1 MRFEPIARGWWAGLA
16 WVGVTL
22 SLALPA
28 ARAQATSTLGGA
40 TVSVNRIGG
49 QPGTQELPIPSGA
62 TDFETPVAN
71 LSANLSFPNEPP
83 FLRAQARAVAGI
95 DLSRG
100 AFYGT
105 ISTFARN
112 ELPGEASRAVATST
126 VIRQETFQ
134 VLSDT
139 LPAGT
144 LVDVNF
150 DLRIRFRG
158 SAGATGLSA
167 CCSIL
172 STYEFSIEG
181 NFVPYESSYSYL
193 PRTGSRGILAGGING
208 DAVELS
214 FGRYSAP
221 AFVGGGFFLGV
232 QLEVHSVALATAR
245 YDPQSQRYV
254 PGQSEASGSAS
265 LFLATEVTP
274 AVGAA
279 ARAQAGSAYLYS
291 QEGGFALPGAEAFD
305 AANFDAHWLEP
316 VPVPEPGT
324 AALLALGLAA
334 LSARAR
340 RAR

>member
-1 MRFEPIARGWWAGLA
+1 MGSLAISRGWRLGLA
-16 WVGVTL
+16 AVAFGM
-22 SLALPA
+22 LAA
-28 ARAQATSTLGGA
+28 APDVRASTLGGA
-40 TVSVNRIGG
+40 TVSVNRLAG
-49 QPGTQELPIPSGA
+49 QPGIQELPIPAGA
-62 TDFETPVAN
+62 IDFETPVAS
-71 LSANLSFPNEPP
+71 LSANLGFPNEPP

-112 ELPGEASRAVATST
+112 ESPGEASRASAHAT
-126 VIRQETFQ
+126 VVRQETFQ

-158 SAGATGLSA
+158 SAGATGLGT

-181 NFVPYESSYSYL
+181 NLVPYDSSYAYL
-193 PRTGSRGILAGGING
+193 PRTGSAGILAGGING
-208 DAVELS
+208 DAIELS

-221 AFVGGGFFLGV
+221 AIVGGSFFLGV
-232 QLEVHSVALATAR
+232 YFEVESVASATAV
-245 YDPQSQRYV
+245 YDPQSKRYV

-274 AVGAA
+274 AAGAA

-291 QEGGFALPGAEAFD
+291 QAGGFALPGAEAFD
-305 AANFDAHWLEP
+305 AANLDAHWLAP
-316 VPVPEPGT
+316 VPLPEPGT
-324 AALLALGLAA
+324 AALLALGLAV

-340 RAR
+340 RGP